1 MRNILKRHSGTPSGT
16 GFLWSK
22 FAQNGYFVCGGKN
35 PRILG
40 FAITFILLN
49 NFIESMGLF
58 DVFKDKDEDENSG
71 GMAEETPSFESEPE
85 PVETPSFESEPEP
98 QQTPSV
104 ETAEETTSY
113 SQTGT
118 SVQSQLGIEGLMDK
132 RFKLGEA
139 IDYVASMIKE
149 LRDKRSNLQKSIEEE
164 GVDIKNLKEKLTKI
178 NQFIQE
184 ENEGLQELTRKRSE
198 VEKDADDVGNIVYSL
213 RDKITEIDKVVADEA
228 SRISSFK
235 SSKS

>member
-1 MRNILKRHSGTPSGT
+1 LAFSVRGRK
-16 GFLWSK
+16 SK
-22 FAQNGYFVCGGKN
+22 N
-35 PRILG
+35 LG

-85 PVETPSFESEPEP
+85 PAETPSFESEPAVESRDETPATEP
-98 QQTPSV
+98 
-104 ETAEETTSY
+104 AEETTSY

-118 SVQSQLGIEGLMDK
+118 AVQSQLGIEGLMDK
-132 RFKLGEA
+132 RFKVGEA
-139 IDYVASMIKE
+139 IDYVGSMIKE
-149 LRDKRSNLQKSIEEE
+149 LRDKRANLQKSIEDES
-164 GVDIKNLKEKLTKI
+164 VDIKNLKEKLTKI

-213 RDKITEIDKVVADEA
+213 RDKITEIDKIVADEA
-228 SRISSFK
+228 SRINSFK